1 MSWLHDDMSVTCSA
15 CGEAFP
21 TIETFKA
28 HRRRWCVRENA
39 HHVTTSSFLNDRAEG
54 EADHEDRYRHRG
66 ADGAGGRMKKA
77 IGFVLAGWPFMILLG
92 TLLHEAY
99 QDIGIG
105 GIVIM
110 LAGFF
115 VAGCS
120 VWVGMNLMFP
130 MKGEG

>member
-1 MSWLHDDMSVTCSA
+1 MSTLHQDLTVTCSG
-15 CGEAFP
+15 CS
-21 TIETFKA
+21 ETFGNIHSFKA
-28 HRRRWCVRENA
+28 HRRTGRCGGV
-39 HHVTTSSFLNDRAEG
+39 
-54 EADHEDRYRHRG
+54 
-66 ADGAGGRMKKA
+66 GRMKKA

-120 VWVGMNLMFP
+120 VWVGLNLAFP
-130 MKGEG
+130 MKGEM